1 MVWRRDWDIVVGLD
15 DIYIM
20 HFTFLAVF
28 QIYSSSKSSPISSS
42 LFVLF
47 SLPLLNASSFH
58 QSPACPCCNAR
69 STLHSNTLDVSPL
82 RLLFTPQQDD
92 SDVSRKAKD
101 ATNVSRSHMI
111 RHVLLLG
118 QSLFC
123 AGRHQ

>member
-1 MVWRRDWDIVVGLD
+1 MVWCGDWHIVIRLD
-15 DIYIM
+15 DIYIV
-20 HFTFLAVF
+20 HCILLAVF
-28 QIYSSSKSSPISSS
+28 QIYSSSKSSPVSSS

-47 SLPLLNASSFH
+47 SLPSLNASSFH
-58 QSPACPCCNAR
+58 QSPACPCCNIR

-82 RLLFTPQQDD
+82 RLLFTSQQDD
-92 SDVSRKAKD
+92 SEVSRKAKD